1 MKIKQYHWGV
11 IYLFLLII
19 SALLI
24 WLNQHS
30 VNAYWQQTYH
40 RPSYLQVLDDYAFWR
55 KGGELKAWLS
65 GEPLPEEGERD
76 AFVVHEELPDSVETT
91 EMGNAENSG
100 QIVTGDE
107 TTENLPSHFL
117 SSEAQENRERKYKQ
131 AFGEPFIQGALSR
144 LGYELEPAAA
154 RETHSSLSLTQ
165 AVHPREIFAKLPTVE
180 MPSVSEGETA
190 EANEEANTVADVKTE
205 SATEAETQVETQTA
219 QNDAGEVEPEGA
231 TTPTAPLTPYPNKIR
246 LDKQDMVFFA
256 GDSLMQGVA
265 PYVQQ
270 WLTANGM
277 KSLNLSKQ
285 STGLSYPK
293 FFNWPATIEETLQK
307 NPEIKLLVMFLGP
320 NDPWDF
326 PHPEKPKSKY
336 LRFKEAEW
344 ESVYRQR
351 ISHILENARKFN
363 VNVIWLQIPHMR
375 APKLNTQMAYL
386 NEVLETETHNRALF
400 IPIKAV
406 LSGGKNEYRE
416 SILIDGKEMRVRS
429 KDGIHFTP
437 SGMKLIAKHI
447 IQHIELNP

>member
-1 MKIKQYHWGV
+1 MKIKQYHWGILSLFFTV
-11 IYLFLLII
+11 ISILL
-19 SALLI
+19 L
-24 WLNQHS
+24 WLYQHS

-40 RPSYLQVLDDYAFWR
+40 VPSLLHKLDDYVLWR
-55 KGGELKAWLS
+55 KGGELKAWIA
-65 GEPLPEEGERD
+65 GESLAE
-76 AFVVHEELPDSVETT
+76 ETT
-91 EMGNAENSG
+91 S
-100 QIVTGDE
+100 
-107 TTENLPSHFL
+107 LPSEL
-117 SSEAQENRERKYKQ
+117 TQEPEVSSTAAIQSERKTTRA
-131 AFGEPFIQGALSR
+131 AFGEPFIQGALVR
-144 LGYELEPAAA
+144 LGYELDSKPIVQ
-154 RETHSSLSLTQ
+154 SSNSTINSFEQ
-165 AVHPREIFAKLPTVE
+165 AVHSDEKFTKLAQNSTSVKKNAE
-180 MPSVSEGETA
+180 VIQNEPSNEPLISVTDEPVQENLTA
-190 EANEEANTVADVKTE
+190 EMIQQHSSPIEPLTQNNEDTTQNIELPKTE
-205 SATEAETQVETQTA
+205 DTSSEI
-219 QNDAGEVEPEGA
+219 P
-231 TTPTAPLTPYPNKIR
+231 PTYPDKIR
-246 LDKQDMVFFA
+246 LGKQDMVFFA

-270 WLTANGM
+270 WLTENAI
-277 KSLNLSKQ
+277 KSINLSKQ

-307 NPEIKLLVMFLGP
+307 NPEIRLLVVFLGP

-351 ISHILENARKFN
+351 ISHILDSARKLN

-437 SGMKLIAKHI
+437 SGMKLIAKQI
-447 IQHIELNP
+447 IQHIELHP